1 MAASL
6 REGDKIFGITHLM
19 YQEAGEPLHKLG
31 GTILSVDQFGIRL
44 DLGEGVIHFCPW
56 PLVGVITITEEAP
69 SLGIQER

>member
-6 REGDKIFGITHLM
+6 REGDKIFGLTQLV
-19 YQEAGEPLHKLG
+19 YQDASEPLHRLG

-69 SLGIQER
+69 SPSIQER